1 MNTSSQT
8 PVSGA
13 GQSVAQAP
21 RRPDVIIVMGVSGCG
36 KSTVGEAL
44 AQRLGWTFHDADSF
58 HPPANVEKMRAG
70 SPLNDDDRWPWLDRL
85 NSVLRHKAAKRE
97 PVVLAC
103 SALRQRYR
111 DRLAAKLSSVLFVHL
126 DGSFELIENRLR
138 QRNHA
143 YMPSSLLRSQFETLE
158 APQDARTVDIAKSV
172 DQIVQELE
180 AELTSRGISQTGS

>member
-1 MNTSSQT
+1 MSNPQQAESSAK
-8 PVSGA
+8 PP
-13 GQSVAQAP
+13 GQ
-21 RRPDVIIVMGVSGCG
+21 RPDVIIVMGVSGCG

-44 AQRLGWTFHDADSF
+44 AARMGWAFHDADSF

-70 SPLNDDDRWPWLDRL
+70 NALNDDDRWPWLDRL
-85 NSVLRHKAAKRE
+85 NAVLRHHVARRQ

-111 DRLAAKLSSVLFVHL
+111 DRLAARLSSALFVHL
-126 DGSFELIENRLR
+126 EGSFELIENRLR

-158 APQDARTVDIAKSV
+158 APRNAHTVDIAKSV
-172 DQIVQELE
+172 DEIVEELE
-180 AELTSRGISQTGS
+180 RELIAAQPPARN